1 MNNILNEIEIIKKLK
16 SENSLLLIDEIE
28 TKESYYLILEL
39 CYISLEEYLKERK
52 EPLSINEIR
61 EVLLELNKSLK
72 EMKEKNIIHR
82 DLKPSN
88 ILLSLNKSQINKI
101 SFKISDFGLSKLLNE
116 SKTNS
121 MSINGTPITMA
132 PEVLKGQNNLIYSK
146 SDIWSLGIIIYYMLF
161 KEYPYNG

>member
-1 MNNILNEIEIIKKLK
+1 MRKVNNIWDEYQKYEIIGTGGFSKVYRAKNIKTNKYVAIKEIDKTKANIKDILNEIDIMKKLK

-88 ILLSLNKSQINKI
+88 N
-101 SFKISDFGLSKLLNE
+101 
-116 SKTNS
+116 
-121 MSINGTPITMA
+121 
-132 PEVLKGQNNLIYSK
+132 Y
-146 SDIWSLGIIIYYMLF
+146 
-161 KEYPYNG
+161 